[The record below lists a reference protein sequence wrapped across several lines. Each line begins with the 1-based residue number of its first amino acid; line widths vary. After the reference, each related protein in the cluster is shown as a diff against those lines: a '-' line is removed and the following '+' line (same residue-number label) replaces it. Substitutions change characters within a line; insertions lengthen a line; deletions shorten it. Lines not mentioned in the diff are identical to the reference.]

1 MAFRPT
7 TTKEAA
13 TANGLKVLCFAPAG
27 YGKTVLCA
35 TTGCPDKTLI
45 ISCEGGLLSI
55 RNAPEMAVA
64 EVKTMA
70 ELDEVYDFLKHG
82 EHQFE
87 WVCLDSI
94 SEIAEVVLT
103 AEKGSAKD
111 GRAAYG
117 NLADIMFDRLRKF
130 RDLPLNVYMS
140 AKQTETV
147 DEGSKRTRFMPSM
160 PGRTLTQ
167 GIAYLFDEVFAIK
180 INRDA
185 DGNPVRWLLTNTDGS
200 YEAKDRSGSLDL
212 FEPPN
217 LANIYAKI
225 MGDNT
230 NE

>member
-7 TTKEAA
+7 TTKQTA
-13 TANGLKVLCFAPAG
+13 TANGLKVLCYGPAG
-27 YGKTVLCA
+27 SGKTVLCA
-35 TTGCPDKTLI
+35 TTGCPSKTLI

-70 ELDEVYDFLKHG
+70 DLDDVYDFLVHG
-82 EHQFE
+82 EHEFQ

-103 AEKGSAKD
+103 TEKGSAKD

-130 RDLPLNVYMS
+130 RDLALNVYMS
-140 AKQTETV
+140 AKQTEIT
-147 DEGSKRTRFMPSM
+147 DEGSKRTRFMPSL

-167 GIAYLFDEVFAIK
+167 GISYLFDEVFAIR
-180 INRDA
+180 INRDE
-185 DGNPVRWLLTNTDGS
+185 DGEPKRWLLTNTDGS
-200 YEAKDRSGSLDL
+200 YEAKDRSGSLNL
-212 FEPPN
+212 FEAPN
-217 LANIYAKI
+217 LANIHAKI
-225 MGDNT
+225 MGDGH
-230 NE
+230 E